1 MTLEQNLEVKKVLMQ
16 MVERIDELPV
26 DVEDELFIHYIKGY
40 LGGYKS
46 ALLYGAAEA
55 FMERFHP
62 EEKTL
67 ASEAKEG

>member
-1 MTLEQNLEVKKVLMQ
+1 MAKNLSETEIVHRQ
-16 MVERIDELPV
+16 HIIAEA
-26 DVEDELFIHYIKGY
+26 VEDELFIHYIKGY

>member
-1 MTLEQNLEVKKVLMQ
+1 MEKNLSETEIVHRQ
-16 MVERIDELPV
+16 HIIAEA
-26 DVEDELFIHYIKGY
+26 VEDELFIHYIKGY